1 MSDKRQPLSEEEI
14 DELVT
19 AQAEESSE
27 TRAVVGQTPNPK
39 DRRIA
44 MKSPALLFALLLACG
59 AAHAQPQHQHHANE
73 NKDEASLVSGMGSLH
88 HAVSTRSAQAQ
99 QFFDQGLRFVYAF
112 NHDEAVRSFRRAAE
126 LDVSLAMA
134 HWGIAYALGPN
145 INLDVDPERERAAFD
160 AVGRARTLAAR
171 ASPKERDYIEALA
184 RRYTGD
190 PAATP
195 EQLRR
200 LAADYSRAMGALS
213 KRYPEDLDAA
223 TLYAESMMD
232 LRPWRLWN
240 RDGSPAEGT
249 PEIVATLESVLRR
262 DPNHVGAIHYY
273 IHAVEA
279 SPHPE
284 RALPYAP
291 KLKLLMPAAGH
302 IVHMPA
308 HIYERTG
315 DYAASAQSNEDAA
328 AADRAYIKASGVR
341 GIYPLM
347 YYSHNL
353 HFMTVAY
360 SFEGRFTDALRS
372 SRQLA
377 ANISPHLKEMP
388 MLEGF
393 NTTSALV
400 LVRFRRWGD
409 VLALPEPPPEQAGT
423 HAVRTWARAMAFA
436 ATGKLEDADAEYKS
450 FAAEARE
457 IPADAQFGLNK
468 VSDIFKIADGVL
480 AARIAS
486 ARGER
491 ARAEELLRSA
501 VAVEDSL
508 AYDEPP
514 AWFLP
519 TRESLGAVLLA
530 EGKAA
535 EAELVFREDLQ
546 RNPRSGRSLF
556 GLAKSL
562 EAQRKMRAAADARRR
577 FSAAWRRADTQLK
590 IEDL

>member
-1 MSDKRQPLSEEEI
+1 MRF
-14 DELVT
+14 
-19 AQAEESSE
+19 
-27 TRAVVGQTPNPK
+27 
-39 DRRIA
+39 
-44 MKSPALLFALLLACG
+44 PALLFALLLTCG
-59 AAHAQPQHQHHANE
+59 AADAQHQHHGNDNNNE
-73 NKDEASLVSGMGSLH
+73 TALVSGMGSLH

-99 QFFDQGLRFVYAF
+99 RFFDQGLRFVYAF

-126 LDVSLAMA
+126 LDAGLAMA

-145 INLDVDPERERAAFD
+145 INLDVDPERERAAFE
-160 AVGRARTLAAR
+160 ASERARTLAPR

-184 RRYTGD
+184 RRYTND

-195 EQLRR
+195 EHLRR
-200 LAADYSRAMGALS
+200 LAEEYSRAMGALS
-213 KRYPEDLDAA
+213 RKYPEDLDAA

-249 PEIVATLESVLRR
+249 REIVATLESVLKR

-284 RALPYAP
+284 RALRYAP
-291 KLKLLMPAAGH
+291 KLKQLMPAAGH

-328 AADRAYIKASGVR
+328 AADRAYIKASGASGV
-341 GIYPLM
+341 YPLM

-353 HFMTVAY
+353 HFMVVAY
-360 SFEGRFTDALRS
+360 SFEGRFADALRS
-372 SRQLA
+372 ARQLA
-377 ANISPHLKEMP
+377 ANVSPHLKEMP

-400 LVRFRRWGD
+400 LVRFHRWGD
-409 VLALPEPPPEQAGT
+409 VLALPEPPPEQTGT
-423 HAVRTWARAMAFA
+423 RAIRTWARAMAFA
-436 ATGKLEDADAEYKS
+436 ATGKADDAEAEYKS
-450 FAAEARE
+450 FVAAERE
-457 IPADAQFGLNK
+457 TPAEAQFGLNK
-468 VSDIFKIADGVL
+468 ASDIFRVADGVL

-486 ARGER
+486 LRGQR
-491 ARAEELLRSA
+491 ARAEELLKAA

-519 TRESLGAVLLA
+519 TRESLGALLLA
-530 EGKAA
+530 DGKAVEA
-535 EAELVFREDLQ
+535 EAVFREDLKH
-546 RNPRSGRSLF
+546 NPSSGRSLF

-562 EAQRKMRAAADARRR
+562 EAQRKTRAAADARRR
-577 FSAAWRRADTQLK
+577 FAASWSRADTRLE